1 MGSTD
6 PMRRIPGLI
15 ALFMITFLLML
26 SGCGSSGDR
35 GGAESR
41 LEPEGLGPEGSL
53 SEKVVIT
60 VEPISAP
67 PTGMIGKAY
76 KFGPEGI
83 TFDLPVTISIIY
95 AEANLPSGV
104 GETDVH
110 LGKWVNDQ
118 WQRIFG

>member
-41 LEPEGLGPEGSL
+41 LEPEGIGPEGGTVASDDGMASVMVPEGAL

-83 TFDLPVTISIIY
+83 TFDWP
-95 AEANLPSGV
+95 G
-104 GETDVH
+104 
-110 LGKWVNDQ
+110 
-118 WQRIFG
+118 